1 MININNIKSYII
13 NLEKDKNKYDLCLDR
28 LKKINLNPPERFN
41 AIYVND
47 ENTDYV
53 KSITYPSVQ
62 YTIKYGRNSHNNIG
76 SKGAI
81 GCYMSHITLWK
92 QLLESDQDMFLIF
105 EDDVDINNNIDNLMV
120 KTNDYINTINKKDW
134 DVIFLGYSLISL
146 LNNDVSD
153 IPDDEYKITNIIYG
167 LHAYI
172 INKKG
177 ATKLLEKALPIVD
190 QLDSYMSYMAI
201 MRNVNMYKPTELLFI
216 QNNIKASSIQ
226 TDMSIKPFITQFNN
240 HIVSS
245 IIMFFI
251 LFFILVTGIK
261 YQCNK

>member
-13 NLEKDKNKYDLCLDR
+13 NLEKDKNKYDLCLKR
-28 LKKINLNPPERFN
+28 LQKINLNPPERFD
-41 AIYVND
+41 AIYVKD
-47 ENTDYV
+47 EYDDYI

-62 YTIKYGRNSHNNIG
+62 YTIKYGRNAHNNIG

-81 GCYMSHITLWK
+81 GCYLSHIALWK
-92 QLLESDQDMFLIF
+92 KLLESDQDMFLIF
-105 EDDVDINNNIDNLMV
+105 EDDVDLNNNIDNLMV
-120 KTNDYINTINKKDW
+120 KTNDYINTINKKNW

-146 LNNDVSD
+146 LNNDIQD
-153 IPDDEYKITNIIYG
+153 IPDDKYKITNIIYG

-201 MRNVNMYKPTELLFI
+201 MRDVNMYKPTELLFI

-226 TDMSIKPFITQFNN
+226 TDNSIKPFITQFNN
-240 HIVSS
+240 NTISHIIV
-245 IIMFFI
+245 FFI
-251 LFFILVTGIK
+251 LLVFLIICMCIK
-261 YQCNK
+261 F

>member
-13 NLEKDKNKYDLCLDR
+13 NLEKDKTKYDLCLKR
-28 LKKINLNPPERFN
+28 LQKINLNLPERFD
-41 AIYVND
+41 AIYVKD
-47 ENTDYV
+47 EYDDYI

-62 YTIKYGRNSHNNIG
+62 YTIKYGRNAHNNIG

-81 GCYMSHITLWK
+81 GCYLSHIALWK
-92 QLLESDQDMFLIF
+92 KLLESDQEMFLIF

-146 LNNDVSD
+146 LNNDIPED
-153 IPDDEYKITNIIYG
+153 INDKYKITNIIYG

-177 ATKLLEKALPIVD
+177 ARKLLEKALPIVD

-201 MRNVNMYKPTELLFI
+201 MRDVNMYKPTEILFI
-216 QNNIKASSIQ
+216 QNNIKTSTIQ

-240 HIVSS
+240 HIISS

-251 LFFILVTGIK
+251 LFLLLITCICVK
-261 YQCNK
+261 